1 MSWFTA
7 FPATSSFM
15 PIQATEIAKEVDLL
29 YAFLLVSSLVSF
41 VILVGGMTWFLI
53 KFKRTSV
60 DQKSAYITHN
70 NFAEFLWSFI
80 PLVIMVGIFYW
91 GMVIF
96 EKLRVP
102 PENIS
107 TEIHVTA
114 EQWAW
119 TYRYANGKEF
129 YSSANDPLIVPA
141 GKATKI
147 ILTSK
152 DVIHSFFVPA
162 FRVKQDA
169 IPGKYTQVWFE
180 PKEPG
185 NFIVFCTEYCGTKHS
200 GMLITI
206 KALPAD
212 EFAAWFHAEKKGA
225 ETPADKGKTLFAQK
239 ACASCHSLDGSRVVG
254 PSMKGLFGSSRK
266 FTDGSGAKADET
278 YLRESILVSTAKIV
292 EGYPPAMPVFQGQ
305 LSDEDVENL
314 IEYIKTIK

>member
-1 MSWFTA
+1 MNSQTK
-7 FPATSSFM
+7 
-15 PIQATEIAKEVDLL
+15 IIVVKV
-29 YAFLLVSSLVSF
+29 
-41 VILVGGMTWFLI
+41 
-53 KFKRTSV
+53 
-60 DQKSAYITHN
+60 
-70 NFAEFLWSFI
+70 
-80 PLVIMVGIFYW
+80 
-91 GMVIF
+91 
-96 EKLRVP
+96 RVP
-102 PENIS
+102 PEDIA

-147 ILTSK
+147 ILSSK

-169 IPGKYTQVWFE
+169 VPGKYTQVWFE

-185 NFIVFCTEYCGTKHS
+185 TFVVFCTEYCGTKHS
-200 GMLITI
+200 GMLVTI

-225 ETPADKGKTLFAQK
+225 DTPADKGKTLFAQK
-239 ACASCHSLDGSRVVG
+239 ACASCHSLDGSRIVG
-254 PSMKGLFGSSRK
+254 PSMKGLFGSSKK
-266 FTDGSGAKADET
+266 FADGSGAKADET

-292 EGYPPAMPVFQGQ
+292 EGYAPAMPVFQGQ

>member
-1 MSWFTA
+1 
-7 FPATSSFM
+7 M